1 MVRERR
7 RLLREALDRLVAR
20 CVPLQSDQR
29 FVALLQKG
37 DFLEEDEVL
46 EAVSDIFLDP
56 EFTVPVLGCFR
67 EFTRTIV
74 GRVVELLRLM
84 NERSGEMMDIDG
96 GEGRGFQFCFRNGWS
111 LQLHEFAVFAFGR
124 SLALAP
130 FVLGSILNYFQFAPP
145 PFEYLRRGSF
155 VATCQDTTHLLNV
168 IRASYRL
175 LELKPHVFSGLWDWS
190 CVLDL
195 HHWSE
200 TIEPSEGAE
209 EEILDIRWCCVQV
222 LLVVLRMSDRPSKNL
237 GLTTS
242 ICLGCFLRWEDFC
255 QDVSIEKAGWFME
268 ENKEENMEM
277 ANDNATLYEK
287 LSVCNSLIPSDSRS
301 HDVPRGGI
309 TQNRCISN
317 TTLPFILTSTM
328 KWSFD
333 LALLAL
339 SQEWPV
345 LLHGPVGSGKTALIN
360 EMARVAG
367 KRDILFIY
375 TDDQMD
381 VKTLLGSYV
390 CTETPG
396 EFRWQPGSLSQAVVN
411 GFWVVFEDIDK
422 APSEILSVISPLLE
436 SRNLFIGSQVETVS
450 AAKGFQLLA
459 TVSSSRIDFGSNI
472 KGRSPL
478 SGHWRK
484 VSVEAASKLDMLEIV
499 RKWFPSLHYITPK
512 LIETM
517 EKVNSI
523 ISSQHGGYNLGISD
537 TGGTFCRFSLRDL
550 LKWCWRISDQ
560 GTRIYGLTLSD
571 SQLKQIYHEAVD
583 VFASSIASPESRL
596 LLMKEMGK
604 IWVVPE
610 AEVEYLQWHH
620 RPIFQNVK
628 SDLQIGRVILEF
640 FHEPLQDYGHK
651 FVNIGSSLRI
661 LEKVACAV
669 KYNEPVLLVGETGT
683 GKTTLVQILAARL
696 GMPLTVLNLSQQ
708 TDVADLLGGFKPV
721 DSNSLCIT
729 LLKEFNDLFSRTFP
743 LQENIMF
750 LQRVRKY
757 ANEKRWSKLL
767 NAFQKA
773 ISTFKKPLGQIDEPA
788 SFRKRKRSLGKDIV
802 QSWVSFS
809 TRVNSAMKQIT
820 AASSMSF
827 SFVEGAL
834 VKALKNGSWILLDE
848 VNLAPPETLQRLTGV
863 LEGEGGTLCL
873 AERGDIDYIQ
883 RHCDFRIF
891 ACMNPATDAG
901 KRDLP
906 FSIRSRFTEIFV
918 DDMLSDED
926 LDMFVAQYIE
936 DVQFAEKPNVVMVKN
951 ISSFYRE
958 CRRQSEERLFDGA
971 GQKPQFS
978 LRSLARALEYT
989 KMALPKFSFEKAL
1002 YDGFCMFFLTLLDHD
1017 SAKIMHDIIT
1027 SILLKGLTKKPQDI
1041 PFSHYC
1047 SNKQALEALSSDQF
1061 YQHYVLTESIK
1072 GHLNSLARAA
1082 FVRRYPVLLQGPT
1095 SSGKTSLVR
1104 YLATVFGHRFVRIN
1118 NHEHTDLQE
1127 YFGSYVA
1134 DTSGKL
1140 IFQEGILVE
1149 AVRKGYWIVLD
1160 ELNLAPSDVLE
1171 ALNRLLDDNREIFLP
1186 ELQEIVK
1193 PHPDFMLFAT
1203 QNPPISYGG
1212 RKVLSRAFRNR
1223 FLEIHVDEIPEDEL
1237 ITILEHRC
1245 EIPRSYSNKMV
1256 SIMRDLQ
1263 RHRQG
1268 SKVFAGKLGFITP
1281 RDLFR
1286 WADRFRKFG
1295 VDLAK
1300 DGYYILAERLRDESE
1315 KEVVKEVLK
1324 KHLRVEIS
1332 KDLLYSAGSLAF
1344 PVEPNKSLQV
1354 PPIIG
1359 KITWTRS
1366 MQRLYFLVERCYQM
1380 REPVIL
1386 VGETGSG
1393 KTTVCQLLSNV
1404 LGSQLHILNC
1414 HRYTETSDFLGGYY
1428 PVRERAWIASQFNN
1442 AVERLKLMKTF
1453 NGIKMVA
1460 SLSPDIGN
1468 AQSTLAALDHL
1479 RNSLEDAGA
1488 TSGMV
1493 QDDIRMLEQLKLE
1506 LLDLHSKWKSLFAW
1520 KDGPLVQAMKNGD
1533 LFLVDEIS
1541 LADDSVLERLNSVME
1556 PERKMVLAEKG
1567 GAMVEEITAHRN
1579 FFLLATMNPGG
1590 DFGKKE
1596 LSPALR
1602 NRFTE
1607 IWVPPTND
1615 LDELR
1620 GIAEKRFSRPEL
1632 LYLVQPLLGFW
1643 EWFHER
1649 QIGRVLTIRDLLS
1662 WIDFVNVAGHDLG
1675 SNYAFI
1681 HGAFLVLL
1689 DGLTLGTGISKSMA
1703 QLVREGCLEFLV
1715 KELEVHTSTPLD
1727 SKVADIGRY
1736 GWGRNGVAENL
1747 AVRNEDKAPHLFGI
1761 DPFYIVRGNKD
1772 FKGEVF
1778 QLLAPTTGRNAL
1790 RVLRALQ
1797 LPKPVLLEGSP
1808 GVGKT
1813 SLVVALANLSGH
1825 NIVRINLS
1833 EETDIMDL
1841 LGSDLPVDGDTG
1853 IQFAWSDGILLQ
1865 AIKSGSWVL
1874 LDELNLAPQ
1883 SVLEGLNAI
1892 LDHRAEVYIPEL
1904 GLTFKCPPTFRVFAC
1919 QNPTYQGGGR
1929 KGLPRSF
1936 LNRFTKVYVE
1946 ELGIDDYFFIC
1957 NSLYPSIPRPLLS
1970 KLISF
1975 NNRLY
1980 EDTMIRSA
1988 YGQSGSPW
1996 EFNLRDVLRACQ
2008 LIEGSSTSS
2017 ADCFLSV
2024 VYLQRMRTVDDRKQ
2038 VMKLY
2043 EDVFGVKPHMAAF
2056 PKVQINDREFSVG
2069 GACISRKHFQPAKVS
2084 RASSYLLPGMRHS
2097 MEAVVHCVKQ
2107 GWCCI
2112 LVGPPSSGKTSLIR
2126 LLSEITGNTL
2136 HEFSLSSATD
2146 MSELLGCFE
2155 QYNALRRLRS
2165 TVVEIERYINEFCS
2179 SYFDAGTGDPATEL
2193 DFVKKWL
2200 QLLPSAKS
2208 SSVSGH
2214 QPFVGDRSY
2223 INSLIEIGIEV
2234 LNNQAKLHLPLS
2246 WSVEELN
2253 SLIRTISD
2261 SKESYVSKSFSGKF
2275 EWVVG
2280 GLIKA
2285 VDRGEWVLLDNANL
2299 CNPTV
2304 LDRINSL
2311 LEPQGKITVNERGL
2325 VDGEP
2330 MVVQAH
2336 CGFRLFLTVDPN
2348 YGEVSRAMRN
2358 RGIEV
2363 FLLQPYWL
2371 ASEIEAGSD
2380 GKCFELE
2387 DVKRFLVLSG
2397 IPCYK
2402 VINAMAR
2409 AHLHLKAEGVNFG
2422 LYISFL
2428 ELSKW
2433 VYLYQKLV
2441 MSGSKDRQ
2449 SLQLSME
2456 HVYLSS
2462 FGSSAGKDI
2471 VMHATSLYLE
2481 DLDVKVLDTLFES
2494 SLSIPGGWPSPLKTP
2509 SYLWYPKQAYVKGNC
2524 MYVEFLASQFSS
2536 YCTLATMPPANVKIH
2551 AQTLSRKHLLLML
2564 FPTSSEQQKA
2574 YKVPQLDLC
2583 LVENMLIFAANWAIE
2598 QATLDDIDLY
2608 IIWFRYQALKYEPYC
2623 SVLNCFIN
2631 VLEKMIAHPI
2641 WSELIACHEQITV
2654 NVRTVPLLSMRA
2666 LEFQPQMS
2674 SNGFELVKKRFL
2686 DANQCVRLLQL
2697 SFLQWDR
2704 EHIAALSEPK
2714 KGILSMPEKSCY
2726 PLWRFLPYILPVFD
2740 SLKRLEV
2747 RVLNALSISP
2757 CFDFI
2762 QQVYADIIDNH
2773 ISFWKHVNSNQSE
2786 DMLIS
2791 WHSLKKEA
2799 GKLHE
2804 QFPEE
2809 VHKFMAAGRNLDQ
2822 APHWNYNFSIST
2834 FWKHGGHPVMPSSI
2848 GIFHQMQQLLGFC
2861 NRNWLL
2867 ASALDSDENSLV
2879 EAIVF
2884 SNTEFRLLV
2893 MQGLSMA
2900 SLLMSKCGESE
2911 DDTIRG
2917 LTDICVM
2924 LLQRFES
2931 EKNVV
2936 RLSLLS
2942 PVGSSSSKSMV
2953 KTSACCSWFT
2963 NTLCSK
2969 PVFKC
2974 WMRTRPL
2981 PNCKS
2986 LYLDM
2991 VVLQTL
2997 FGIILTDLKGHV
3009 ELTHVSK
3016 HLQHVVDFSLKFCS
3030 RPSTDFSPHQNIIW
3044 TLDNWSS
3051 ADSGKLTC
3059 LILELWFR
3067 WHSSLWTCSQKDCLG
3082 CNNHKFQDI
3091 VPHIFLHPVVIA
3103 AGEQLPANEV
3113 LVKDYASHCFQH
3125 RVSSG
3130 YLWYHGCPRNNMKA
3144 LLHSCVCSLLRQVI
3158 LVHKKFF
3165 KDEDFVKVKSLT
3177 FSDENGCFK
3186 GERCRGLEELMLLLE
3201 SSSHVVLRTL
3211 VGRYVSPLLK
3221 YLCSTDTSEG
3231 SFPELGHAW
3240 LLIGILHFRLI
3251 VLPNAPDPV
3260 TIYAY
3265 KLYQTTEKISLVE
3278 CEMKVRR
3285 ECDFLVGTNCKDANG
3300 WLKESLASLKEK
3312 QAKLQNKV
3320 VFRPEPSKYNILKS
3334 HCNSFLDEVV
3344 LMELAKELDSAFPRV
3359 EQTLSKVSHWQE
3371 TSSCFLRHL
3380 LEEHASYTDLIQ
3392 PIQVAIYEMKL
3403 GLSMLVSN
3411 ALQKQFLNNV
3421 DERADMTRVWKMLH
3435 FLMAFPGVGEQNVSG
3450 LSMMPGV
3457 TEWITEDD
3465 VNFLRKL
3472 SNVSSDVPVLE
3483 LNVSVNQIYL
3493 AHVSNYLKRSLI
3505 MDKASIKVMDK
3516 IFNQFAELWIK
3527 MKVQAKARADN
3538 ESKIYKFKPYAFK
3551 IRNILDV
3558 DVSSLRSISA
3568 AEDWSSDWQDV
3579 LFDPEHV
3586 DEEILVDDWS
3596 HIEEPLLKNVV
3607 QVHSQLFGSPQLVSC
3622 PGRVEAG
3629 VHDRVNSF
3637 ILSYEFGRR
3646 ILNGLP
3652 PSLPSKLDAHIML
3665 GHLFHTCL
3673 GSNGYADPAIQPFR
3687 PYNFYKDPNASQLFR
3702 ITKPLTSL
3710 HDWVVDLL
3718 KEHPDQPTLEQISK
3732 TLKILIDI
3740 PLSTPLVQVLV
3751 MLQFLLGR
3759 FQSWEENTLKVPSFT
3774 AKVQPIFFL
3783 VSDWLRMESDMWPG
3797 LLDDVQQRYESA
3809 AGKLWFPLYSIIYQ
3823 CSSKSAEDD
3832 GGSTISVLEEFIETS
3847 SVGEFKGRL
3856 ELLLAF
3862 HGHINMQL
3870 NLDVV
3875 SDEKLR
3881 IRLAKIFWIL
3891 YNIFGYY
3898 IQYLPLV
3905 ERYIGN
3911 SKASVKSE
3919 LEELTKLTKW
3929 EHHSY
3934 HALMDSSKRTRQK
3947 LQKLVQKFNDMLQQP
3962 IMVIINQEVS
3972 MSGTDAPSLPVA
3984 TRPGCETNTILL
3996 LEVIDLDKLITSNRS
4011 FWGSHW
4017 PEKIISI
4024 LEHFWSDIQQVDFV
4038 NIFEQT
4044 GEKLRLNIGRM
4055 KNIMCS
4061 FCNES
4066 ILDNLQEPYERGLKQ
4081 VNEIFLSSTHLVDLC
4096 KEKTYNVKKRRAFAS
4111 LLKVLEQS
4119 GLSKHKVEHD
4129 THSWFLQPS
4138 FEVQHL
4144 LHLEELSTVSSCEI
4158 HHDSVGENI
4167 ESMWRIVNLYY
4178 YRNWAMMQ
4186 QLNAVRVKF
4195 HKDLT
4200 VEQVESST
4208 SFIGH
4213 LILIQQQHRVLAYG
4227 FSSKLQ
4233 NLRKLLSP
4241 MEIHGLGVSSAFDL
4255 TRRQHATYKSMW
4267 HQKAIFDNLCQLL
4280 RESLLLLG
4288 NIKGVHLSSC
4298 DGAKDDVNGLV
4309 TLMEKFAPVIQQSKV
4324 LLDKYL
4330 LCNESVLTTAP
4341 MHPLLITK
4349 RMEDLVIQN
4358 FEVLNEIENGIH
4370 MILEGNIEPESGK
4383 DCLVRQ
4389 LVGIIEKGK
4398 EIKVKFNLG
4407 KKSDGQ
4413 PERMHNQETSLVENF
4428 KELGGSF
4435 IQSLEDTLEELMGA
4449 FENLSLREDYALA
4462 DEWKSGNISK
4472 LDCLFKQKMEDLNL
4486 DHLSDALQ
4494 RTIISVGKLVDYAD
4508 DEVSWMCSGL
4518 VNHLKS
4524 LFLLVDMA
4532 LSAGERI
4539 LSEFLIFHRSVAELT
4554 SMLADVFLST
4564 YMNGFGVAEIDQDE
4578 ASAGAKCQDA
4588 SGTGMGEG
4596 EGITDVSNQIDDEEQ
4611 LLGASDKSKGRTD
4624 PGDPAPS
4631 ANDMGIEMEQDFVGD
4646 TFSLNDDSE
4655 EHESEDG
4662 DNVNLESVM
4671 GQTGDDNEIVD
4682 EMPWEKDKDASPDD
4696 KKERYEKGS
4705 SIKETDSTNKELGAM
4720 EDSSLHM
4727 DEDEGLDNDKLN
4739 KQQKQDVVTDEGS
4752 DASEDGNMEKENE
4765 SIDHAGIRYDEEEF
4779 NLGDMEEGEDNAL
4792 NEAEEK
4798 GLAPDEI
4805 VDQSHDLETKDEDTI
4820 EANSCEDGSIPRDED
4835 GTADVEDMPTDTL
4848 EKENHEE
4855 KQLDQAHADDQ
4866 LVHSTNSADGVNG
4879 NDPLE
4884 LGQTPELQTGNGNQF
4899 PHVPDGVPKTDL
4911 PNSQGF
4917 VSCTSKNGD
4926 ITAGQTMEHPSVA
4939 ESVPL
4944 SNKTLPNP
4952 CRSMGDALK
4961 EWKERVR
4968 MVSET
4973 GTSEMDQL
4981 SETDDKDGDEFR
4993 FVSELEKST
5002 SQALDSATSD
5012 QLDQKASLKN
5022 SSSSMREDFD
5032 DQMIESTGPFAEKN
5046 YLPAQEVLPSSHIGR
5061 EETANLLPEPDCSCM
5076 VSDGIESAHAD
5087 ECIKSG
5093 SGDLTFLSNAN
5104 FKEGLSK
5111 CENHPINN
5119 LELDKMRKDVA
5130 ELSDDVMHNAK
5141 NIWQRYEKITG
5152 ALSQELAEQLRLVME
5167 PTLASKLQGDYR
5179 TGKRIN
5185 MKKVIPYI
5193 ASHYR
5198 KDKIWLRRTRP
5209 SKRDYQVVVAI
5220 DDSRSM
5226 AESRCGHIAI
5236 EALITVCR
5244 AMSQLEVGQ
5253 VAVASFGEKGNI
5265 KLLQDFHQPFT
5276 SVAGIKMI
5284 SSLSFKQDNSILD
5297 EPMVDLLNYLNGM
5310 LDAAVVNARLP
5321 SGQNPLQQLI
5331 LIIAD
5336 GRFHEKE
5343 NLRRRVRDALSQRRM
5358 IAFLIVDSPHE
5369 SIMDVQSVSFI
5380 NGSPTFSKYLDTFPF
5395 PYYIILSNIE
5405 ALPRTLS
5412 GLLRQWFELMQI
5424 ADE

>member
-1 MVRERR
+1 MADERR
-7 RLLREALDRLVAR
+7 RLLRKALDRLIAR

-37 DFLEEDEVL
+37 VSLEEEEVL
-46 EAVSDIFLDP
+46 EAVTDIFLDP
-56 EFTVPVLGCFR
+56 EFTLPVLGCFR
-67 EFTRTIV
+67 AFTRRIV
-74 GRVVELLRLM
+74 ARVLELLRLM
-84 NERSGEMMDIDG
+84 HERSGEMMDIDG
-96 GEGRGFQFCFRNGWS
+96 GEGRGFQFYFRSGWS
-111 LQLHEFAVFAFGR
+111 LRLHEFAVFAFGR

-145 PFEYLRRGSF
+145 PFECLRQSSF
-155 VATCQDTTHLLNV
+155 AATCQDTAHLLNV

-175 LELKPHVFSGLWDWS
+175 LELEPHVFSGLWDWS
-190 CVLDL
+190 CVQDL
-195 HHWSE
+195 LHWSE
-200 TIEPSEGAE
+200 IIEPSEGSE
-209 EEILDIRWCCVQV
+209 EEILDIRWCCIQV
-222 LLVVLRMSDRPSKNL
+222 LSVILRMSDRPSKNL
-237 GLTTS
+237 GLTTN
-242 ICLGCFLRWEDFC
+242 IGLGCFLRWEDFC
-255 QDVSIEKAGWFME
+255 QDISIEKAGWLME
-268 ENKEENMEM
+268 ENKEEDTGTS
-277 ANDNATLYEK
+277 NDNDTLCDK
-287 LSVCNSLIPSDSRS
+287 LSLYNSLITSDGHG
-301 HDVPRGGI
+301 HDILRVGI
-309 TQNRCISN
+309 TQNRRFSN
-317 TTLPFILTSTM
+317 TILPFILTSTM
-328 KWSFD
+328 KRSFD
-333 LALLAL
+333 SALLAL

-345 LLHGPVGSGKTALIN
+345 LLHGPIGSGKTALIN

-367 KRDILFIY
+367 KRDVLFIY

-390 CTETPG
+390 CTESPG
-396 EFRWQPGSLSQAVVN
+396 EFKWQPGSLTQAVLN

-422 APSEILSVISPLLE
+422 APSEILSVIAPLLE

-459 TVSSSRIDFGSNI
+459 TVSSSRIDFCNNI

-484 VSVEAASKLDMLEIV
+484 VSVEAASNEDMLDIV
-499 RKWFPSLHYITPK
+499 KKWFPSLQHITPK
-512 LIETM
+512 LIDTM
-517 EKVNSI
+517 EKVNTI
-523 ISSQHGGYNLGISD
+523 ISAQHGGYSLGVAGS
-537 TGGTFCRFSLRDL
+537 GGTFCRFSLRDL
-550 LKWCWRISDQ
+550 LKWCQRIMDQ

-571 SQLKQIYHEAVD
+571 SQLKHIYQEAID
-583 VFASSIASPESRL
+583 VFASSITSPESRL
-596 LLMKEMGK
+596 LLMKEIGK
-604 IWVVPE
+604 MWVVPQ
-610 AEVEYLQWHH
+610 AEVEYLQRHH
-620 RPIFQNVK
+620 KPAFQNVK
-628 SDLQIGRVILEF
+628 SDLQIGRVILETF
-640 FHEPLQDYGHK
+640 QEPLQDYGRK

-661 LEKVACAV
+661 LEKVAGAV

-708 TDVADLLGGFKPV
+708 TDAAELLGGFKPV
-721 DSNSLCIT
+721 DSHSTCIT

-743 LQENIMF
+743 VQENIMF

-773 ISTFKKPLGQIDEPA
+773 VSAFKKPLGQIDEPE
-788 SFRKRKRSLGKDIV
+788 SFKKRKRSLGKDIV
-802 QSWVSFS
+802 QRWMSFS
-809 TRVNSAMKQIT
+809 IRVNSAMKQT
-820 AASSMSF
+820 TSTSSMSF

-863 LEGEGGTLCL
+863 LEGGDGTLCL
-873 AERGDIDYIQ
+873 AERGDIEYIH
-883 RHCDFRIF
+883 RHHNFRIF

-936 DVQFAEKPNVVMVKN
+936 DVQFIEKPNVDIVKN
-951 ISSFYRE
+951 ISNFYRE
-958 CRRQSEERLFDGA
+958 CRKQSEERLFDGA

-978 LRSLARALEYT
+978 LRSLARSMEYT
-989 KMALPKFSFEKAL
+989 KLALPKFSFEKAL
-1002 YDGFCMFFLTLLDHD
+1002 YDGFCMFFLTLLDHH
-1017 SAKIMHDIIT
+1017 SAKIMHDIIM
-1027 SILLKGLTKKPQDI
+1027 SILLKGLGKKPQDI
-1041 PFSHYC
+1041 PFSYYC
-1047 SNKQALEALSSDQF
+1047 SNKQALEASSSDLF
-1061 YQHYVLTESIK
+1061 CKHYVLTESIK

-1104 YLATVFGHRFVRIN
+1104 YLATIFGHRFVRIN

-1140 IFQEGILVE
+1140 AFQEGILVE

-1186 ELQEIVK
+1186 ELQETVK

-1245 EIPRSYSNKMV
+1245 EIPRSYSIKMV

-1315 KEVVKEVLK
+1315 QEVVKEVLK

-1332 KDLLYSAGSLAF
+1332 KDVLYSAESLAF
-1344 PVEPNKSLQV
+1344 PVEPSKSLQV
-1354 PPIIG
+1354 SPIVG

-1380 REPVIL
+1380 REPVLL

-1393 KTTVCQLLSNV
+1393 KTTICQLLSNV

-1428 PVRERAWIASQFNN
+1428 PVRERAWIASQFSN
-1442 AVERLKLMKTF
+1442 VIERMKLMKTF
-1453 NGIKMVA
+1453 NGIKMIA
-1460 SLSPDIGN
+1460 SLSPDVGN

-1488 TSGMV
+1488 CSGMV
-1493 QDDIRMLEQLKLE
+1493 GEDIRMLEQFKLE
-1506 LLDLHSKWKSLFAW
+1506 LSDLHSKWKSLFAW

-1533 LFLVDEIS
+1533 LFLVDEVS

-1556 PERKMVLAEKG
+1556 PERKLVLAEKG
-1567 GAMVEEITAHRN
+1567 GSMVEEITAHRN

-1615 LDELR
+1615 LNELR

-1632 LYLVQPLLGFW
+1632 LYLVQPLLSFW
-1643 EWFHER
+1643 EWFHEL

-1662 WIDFVNVAGHDLG
+1662 WIDFVNVAEQDLG
-1675 SNYAFI
+1675 SIYAFI

-1703 QLVREGCLEFLV
+1703 QQVRESCLAFLV
-1715 KELEVHTSTPLD
+1715 KELEVYTSSPLD
-1727 SKVADIGRY
+1727 AKVAEIGSY
-1736 GWGRNGVAENL
+1736 AWGNNGVAENV
-1747 AVRNEDKAPHLFGI
+1747 AVRNEAKSPHLFGI
-1761 DPFYIVRGNKD
+1761 DPFYIVRGDKN
-1772 FKGEVF
+1772 FKGENF
-1778 QLLAPTTGRNAL
+1778 QLLAPTTARNAL
-1790 RVLRALQ
+1790 RVLRAMQ

-1841 LGSDLPVDGDTG
+1841 LGSDLPVDGETG

-1946 ELGIDDYFFIC
+1946 ELGVDDYFFIC
-1957 NSLYPSIPRPLLS
+1957 NSLFPSIPRPLLS
-1970 KLISF
+1970 KLITF

-1980 EDTMIRSA
+1980 EDTMVHSA

-2008 LIEGSSTSS
+2008 LLEGSPSTSR

-2043 EDVFGVKPHMAAF
+2043 EEVFGDKPYISAF
-2056 PKVQINDREFSVG
+2056 PMVQINEQELIVG

-2084 RASSYLLPGMRHS
+2084 KTPLHLLPGMRHS
-2097 MEAVVHCVKQ
+2097 LESVVHCVKQ

-2112 LVGPPSSGKTSLIR
+2112 LVGPPSSGKTSLVR
-2126 LLSEITGNTL
+2126 LLSELTGNTL
-2136 HEFSLSSATD
+2136 HEYSLSSATD

-2155 QYNALRRLRS
+2155 QYNALRHLHS
-2165 TVVEIERYINEFCS
+2165 TIVEIERYINEFCS
-2179 SYFDAGTGDPATEL
+2179 SYFDGDSRDPEIEL
-2193 DFVKKWL
+2193 SFVKKWL
-2200 QLLPSAKS
+2200 QLLPSTKS

-2214 QPFVGDRSY
+2214 HSFLGDPGY
-2223 INSLIEIGIEV
+2223 INSLIEIGTEV
-2234 LNNQAKLHLPLS
+2234 HINQEKLHLPLS

-2253 SLIRTISD
+2253 SAIKTISD
-2261 SKESYVSKSFSGKF
+2261 SKATCASKSFSGKF

-2285 VDRGEWVLLDNANL
+2285 AERGEWVLLDNANL

-2311 LEPQGKITVNERGL
+2311 LEPQGTITVNERGL
-2325 VDGEP
+2325 VNGKP
-2330 MVVQAH
+2330 MVVRADS
-2336 CGFRLFLTVDPN
+2336 GFRLFLTVDPN

-2371 ASEIEAGSD
+2371 ASELEAGCEE
-2380 GKCFELE
+2380 KCFELE

-2409 AHLHLKAEGVNFG
+2409 AHLYFKAEGTNFG

-2433 VYLYQKLV
+2433 VYLYQKLL
-2441 MSGSKDRQ
+2441 MNGSDNMQ
-2449 SLQLSME
+2449 SLLLSME

-2471 VMHATSLYLE
+2471 LMHSASLYLK
-2481 DLDVKVLDTLFES
+2481 DLDAKVFDTLFES
-2494 SLSIPGGWPSPLKTP
+2494 SLSMPGGWPSPLNTP

-2524 MYVEFLASQFSS
+2524 MYVEFLASQFAS
-2536 YCTLATMPPANVKIH
+2536 YCTLTSMPPALVKMHPQI
-2551 AQTLSRKHLLLML
+2551 LSRKHLLLML
-2564 FPTSSEQQKA
+2564 FPASSEQLKA
-2574 YKVPQLDLC
+2574 YKVPNLDLG
-2583 LVENMLIFAANWAIE
+2583 LVEKMLTFAANWAIE
-2598 QATLDDIDLY
+2598 QATLDDVDLY
-2608 IIWFRYQALKYEPYC
+2608 VMWFRYHASKFEPYC
-2623 SVLNCFIN
+2623 HFLNCFVS

-2641 WSELIACHEQITV
+2641 WSEVIACHEQITV
-2654 NVRTVPLLSMRA
+2654 DVRTTPLLSVKV
-2666 LEFQPQMS
+2666 LELKA
-2674 SNGFELVKKRFL
+2674 SNEVKKRFL
-2686 DANQCVRLLQL
+2686 NAIRGVRLLQL
-2697 SFLQWDR
+2697 SFLQWER
-2704 EHIAALSEPK
+2704 ECIDALPEPK
-2714 KGILSMPEKSCY
+2714 SEILSIPGKSCY
-2726 PLWRFLPYILPVFD
+2726 PMWRFHSYILPVFD

-2747 RVLNALSISP
+2747 RVLDAMLISP
-2757 CFDFI
+2757 CFGFL
-2762 QQVYADIIDNH
+2762 QQVYANIIDNH
-2773 ISFWKHVNSNQSE
+2773 ISFWKHINSNQSK
-2786 DMLIS
+2786 DMVIS
-2791 WHSLKKEA
+2791 WHSLKKETE
-2799 GKLHE
+2799 KLHE

-2809 VHKFMAAGRNLDQ
+2809 VNGFMAAGRNLDQ
-2822 APHWNYNFSIST
+2822 APHWNCNFSIST
-2834 FWKHGGHPVMPSSI
+2834 FWKHGGHPVMPSSL
-2848 GIFHQMQQLLGFC
+2848 GVFHQMQQLLGFC
-2861 NRNWLL
+2861 NKNWFLGC
-2867 ASALDSDENSLV
+2867 DSEEDSLV

-2884 SNTEFRLLV
+2884 SSTEFRLLV
-2893 MQGLSMA
+2893 VQGLSMA
-2900 SLLMSKCGESE
+2900 YLLTSKGGEGE
-2911 DDTIRG
+2911 DDIIRG
-2917 LTDICVM
+2917 LTDIYLM
-2924 LLQRFES
+2924 LFQRFES
-2931 EKNVV
+2931 EKNVI

-2942 PVGSSSSKSMV
+2942 PVGSSSSKLMV
-2953 KTSACCSWFT
+2953 KTSACCSWFS
-2963 NTLCSK
+2963 NTLCCK
-2969 PVFKC
+2969 PVFKS
-2974 WMRTRPL
+2974 WMETRPL

-2991 VVLQTL
+2991 DVLQRL
-2997 FGIILTDLKGHV
+2997 FDIFLTDLKGRV

-3016 HLQHVVDFSLKFCS
+3016 RLQYVVDFSLKFSS
-3030 RPSTDFSPHQNIIW
+3030 RLPGDFSPHQSIIW
-3044 TLDNWSS
+3044 ILDNWSS
-3051 ADSGKLTC
+3051 ADYGKLSC
-3059 LILELWFR
+3059 MILELWFR
-3067 WHSSLWTCSQKDCLG
+3067 WHSSLWTYSQKDCLG
-3082 CNNHKFQDI
+3082 CNNYEFGNI
-3091 VPHIFLHPVVIA
+3091 VPHMFLHPIMIA
-3103 AGEQLPANEV
+3103 ADDQLPANEV
-3113 LVKDYASHCFQH
+3113 LIKDYASHCFQR

-3130 YLWYHGCPRNNMKA
+3130 YLWYHGFPRNNMMT
-3144 LLHSCVCSLLRQVI
+3144 LLHSSVFFLLHQVI
-3158 LVHKKFF
+3158 LAHKSSF
-3165 KDEDFVKVKSLT
+3165 KEEDFDKIKSLT
-3177 FSDENGCFK
+3177 FSDENGCLK
-3186 GERCRGLEELMLLLE
+3186 GEQCQSLEELMVLLE
-3201 SSSHVVLRTL
+3201 LSSDGVLRTL
-3211 VGRYVSPLLK
+3211 VGRCIEPLLK
-3221 YLCSTDTSEG
+3221 YLCSANTPEG
-3231 SFPELGHAW
+3231 SLSELGHAW
-3240 LLIGILHFRLI
+3240 LLIGVLHFRLL

-3260 TIYAY
+3260 TRYGC
-3265 KLYQTTEKISLVE
+3265 KLSQITENISLVE
-3278 CEMKVRR
+3278 CEIKVRR
-3285 ECDFLVGTNCKDANG
+3285 ESDFLVGTNCKEANN
-3300 WLKESLASLKEK
+3300 WLKESLAVLKEK
-3312 QAKLQNKV
+3312 QAKLQKKV
-3320 VFRPEPSKYNILKS
+3320 VFRPEPSKYNVLKS
-3334 HCNSFLDEVV
+3334 HCDSFLDEVL
-3344 LMELAKELDSAFPRV
+3344 LMGLAQELDSAFPRL
-3359 EQTLSKVSHWQE
+3359 EQTLNKVSNWQE

-3380 LEEHASYTDLIQ
+3380 LEEYASYTDLIQ

-3411 ALQKQFLNNV
+3411 ALEKQLLNKI
-3421 DERADMTRVWKMLH
+3421 DETADRMRVWKMLH
-3435 FLMAFPGVGEQNVSG
+3435 FLMAFPGVGEENMNTS
-3450 LSMMPGV
+3450 SMEPGV
-3457 TEWITEDD
+3457 YATEWITEED
-3465 VNFLRKL
+3465 VNFLKKL

-3483 LNVSVNQIYL
+3483 LNVTVNQIYL
-3493 AHVSNYLKRSLI
+3493 AHVANYVRSSLI
-3505 MDKASIKVMDK
+3505 MDKASIKIMDK
-3516 IFNQFAELWIK
+3516 IFDQFAELWIK
-3527 MKVQAKARADN
+3527 MKVQAKERVDS

-3551 IRNILDV
+3551 IRSILDV
-3558 DVSSLRSISA
+3558 DVSSLRTISTE
-3568 AEDWSSDWQDV
+3568 EDWSFDWQDM
-3579 LFDPEHV
+3579 LFDPEHGE
-3586 DEEILVDDWS
+3586 EEILENDWS
-3596 HIEEPLLKNVV
+3596 RIEEPLLKNVV

-3622 PGRVEAG
+3622 PGRVE
-3629 VHDRVNSF
+3629 VSVQDRVDSF
-3637 ILSYEFGRR
+3637 MLSYGFGRR

-3673 GSNGYADPAIQPFR
+3673 KSNEYADPALQPFR
-3687 PYNFYKDPNASQLFR
+3687 PYNFYKDPNAPQLVR
-3702 ITKPLTSL
+3702 MVKPLASL
-3710 HDWVVDLL
+3710 HDWVLDLL
-3718 KEHPDQPTLEQISK
+3718 REHPDQPALEQICK
-3732 TLKILIDI
+3732 TLKMLIDI

-3759 FQSWEENTLKVPSFT
+3759 FQSWEENTLKIPSIT

-3797 LLDDVQQRYESA
+3797 LLDDVQRKYESA

-3823 CSSKSAEDD
+3823 SPSKSAEDD
-3832 GGSTISVLEEFIETS
+3832 GESAINVLEEFIETS
-3847 SVGEFKGRL
+3847 NVGEFKSRL

-3862 HGHINMQL
+3862 HGQINMQL
-3870 NLDVV
+3870 NLEDF

-3881 IRLAKIFWIL
+3881 FRLVKSSCIL

-3905 ERYIGN
+3905 DRYISN
-3911 SKASVKSE
+3911 SKASVKLE
-3919 LEELTKLTKW
+3919 LEELSKLTKW

-3962 IMVIINQEVS
+3962 IMVIINKEVS
-3972 MSGTDAPSLPVA
+3972 SSGTDAPTLPVL
-3984 TRPGCETNTILL
+3984 TRHGSGTNPNWL
-3996 LEVIDLDKLITSNRS
+3996 LEGIDLDKLSTSNRT

-4017 PEKIISI
+4017 PKKVISI
-4024 LEHFWSDIQQVDFV
+4024 LEHFGSDIQQVDFV

-4044 GEKLRLNIGRM
+4044 EEQLRLSIRRM
-4055 KNIMCS
+4055 KNMLCS
-4061 FCNES
+4061 FCYEDIMDS
-4066 ILDNLQEPYERGLKQ
+4066 VQEPYERGLKQ
-4081 VNEIFLSSTHLVDLC
+4081 VNDIFICSTQLVDLC
-4096 KEKTYNVKKRRAFAS
+4096 KQKTYNVKKRRAFAS
-4111 LLKVLEQS
+4111 LLKVLERS

-4129 THSWFLQPS
+4129 THSWFLQPA
-4138 FEVQHL
+4138 FEVQHF

-4158 HHDSVGENI
+4158 NHGSVGANI

-4213 LILIQQQHRVLAYG
+4213 LILIQQHHRVLAYG
-4227 FSSKLQ
+4227 LSSKLQ
-4233 NLRKLLSP
+4233 SLRKLLSP
-4241 MEIHGLGVSSAFDL
+4241 MEIHGLGLSATFDL
-4255 TRRQHATYKSMW
+4255 THEQHATYKSMW
-4267 HQKAIFDNLCQLL
+4267 HQKTVFDNLCQMF

-4298 DGAKDDVNGLV
+4298 DGVRDDVNGFV
-4309 TLMEKFAPVIQQSKV
+4309 TLIEKFAPIVQQSKA

-4330 LCNESVLTTAP
+4330 LCNDSVLTAPP

-4349 RMEDLVIQN
+4349 RMEEFVIQN
-4358 FEVLNEIENGIH
+4358 FEVLSEIEKGIQ
-4370 MILEGNIEPESGK
+4370 MIAGGNLEPESGK
-4383 DCLVRQ
+4383 DCLIRQ
-4389 LVGIIEKGK
+4389 LMNIIDKGK
-4398 EIKVKFNLG
+4398 EIKMEFNLDKG
-4407 KKSDGQ
+4407 PEGQ
-4413 PERMHNQETSLVENF
+4413 PEKVQSQETSFVENL

-4435 IQSLEDTLEELMGA
+4435 MESLERTLKEVMGA
-4449 FENLSLREDYALA
+4449 FENNFSLHEDYALA
-4462 DEWKSGNISK
+4462 DEWMSGNISK
-4472 LDCLFKQKMEDLNL
+4472 LGCLFKQKMEDLNL
-4486 DHLSDALQ
+4486 DTIGDALQ
-4494 RTIISVGKLVDYAD
+4494 CTIISAGKLVDYAD
-4508 DEVSWMCSGL
+4508 DKLSKMCSRL
-4518 VNHLKS
+4518 RIHLKS

-4532 LSAGERI
+4532 LCAGERI
-4539 LSEFLIFHRSVAELT
+4539 LFEFLIFHRSVAELT
-4554 SMLADVFLST
+4554 SMLADVFLSM
-4564 YMNGFGVAEIDQDE
+4564 YMEGFGVAEIDQDE
-4578 ASAGAKCQDA
+4578 ASSGAKYQDA
-4588 SGTGMGEG
+4588 TGTGMGEG

-4611 LLGASDKSKGRTD
+4611 LLGVSDKSKGGTD
-4624 PGDPAPS
+4624 PGDPVPS
-4631 ANDMGIEMEQDFVGD
+4631 ANDMGIEMEQHFDGD
-4646 TFSLNDDSE
+4646 TFSLSEDSE
-4655 EHESEDG
+4655 EHESEGG
-4662 DNVNLESVM
+4662 DDDNLESVM

-4682 EMPWEKDKDASPDD
+4682 EMPWDKDKDASPDD
-4696 KKERYEKGS
+4696 KKEKYEKGPS
-4705 SIKETDSTNKELGAM
+4705 VKESDSTIKELGARD
-4720 EDSSLHM
+4720 DSSSHM
-4727 DEDEGLDNDKLN
+4727 DEDKGLDNDKLT
-4739 KQQKQDVVTDEGS
+4739 KQQEQDVATDGGS
-4752 DASEDGNMEKENE
+4752 ETSEDRNMEKENAC
-4765 SIDHAGIRYDEEEF
+4765 IDHAGINYDEEEF
-4779 NLGDMEEGEDNAL
+4779 NLGDMEASEDSAPNGAEGED
-4792 NEAEEK
+4792 
-4798 GLAPDEI
+4798 LAPDET
-4805 VDQSHDLETKDEDTI
+4805 VDQSHELEGKDEDMI
-4820 EANSCEDGSIPRDED
+4820 EANSSEDGSNPRSEDE
-4835 GTADVEDMPTDTL
+4835 TAAVEDLSAGTL
-4848 EKENHEE
+4848 EKGSDEG
-4855 KQLDQAHADDQ
+4855 KQLDQANVADQ
-4866 LVHSTNSADGVNG
+4866 LVHNTNSADEVNG
-4879 NDPLE
+4879 SDSLE
-4884 LGQTPELQTGNGNQF
+4884 SSQGPELQMGNGNQF
-4899 PHVPDGVPKTDL
+4899 PHMPDGVPKNDV
-4911 PNSQGF
+4911 PNSQGL
-4917 VSCTSKNGD
+4917 VACTSKNGD
-4926 ITAGQTMEHPSVA
+4926 MTAGQAMEHPSVA

-4944 SNKTLPNP
+4944 SNKTRPNP

-4973 GTSEMDQL
+4973 DTNKMDQL
-4981 SETDDKDGDEFR
+4981 SETGDETGDEFR
-4993 FVSELEKST
+4993 FASELEKST

-5012 QLDQKASLKN
+5012 QIDHKVNLKN
-5022 SSSSMREDFD
+5022 SSSVKEDLD
-5032 DQMIESTGPFAEKN
+5032 DQMIESSGSYAEKN
-5046 YLPAQEVLPSSHIGR
+5046 YLPTQEVLPSFHLAR
-5061 EETANLLPEPDCSCM
+5061 EERTNVLPEPECSGA
-5076 VSDGIESAHAD
+5076 VYDGIESPHAD
-5087 ECIKSG
+5087 ERIRSSSG
-5093 SGDLTFLSNAN
+5093 NIVFVTNPN
-5104 FKEGLSK
+5104 FKDGLSEL
-5111 CENHPINN
+5111 ENHPMNHSDLN
-5119 LELDKMRKDVA
+5119 KMRKDVA
-5130 ELSDDVMHNAK
+5130 ELSHDVTHNANK
-5141 NIWQRYEKITG
+5141 IWARYEKITG
-5152 ALSQELAEQLRLVME
+5152 SLSQELAEQLRLVME

-5193 ASHYR
+5193 ASHFR

-5226 AESRCGHIAI
+5226 AESQCGHIAI

-5265 KLLQDFHQPFT
+5265 QLLQDFHQPFT
-5276 SVAGIKMI
+5276 SEAGIKMI

-5297 EPMVDLLNYLNGM
+5297 DPMVDLLNYLNGM
-5310 LDAAVVNARLP
+5310 LDAAVINARLP

-5369 SIMDVQSVSFI
+5369 SIIDVQSVSFL